1 VTPATKTPPGRV
13 STPTPAPIEHRVL
26 ARVADDLRRE
36 RRTRRHGT
44 LPPGSLAPSA
54 RNTYRTLADPLA
66 LLLEHHERFGPV
78 FTIRTVHEAVVWAIG
93 PDTNQEIL
101 VRNIDAYSLRL
112 SRYRELEP
120 LLGAGMLNIDGSYHR
135 EMRRVMLPAFYKE
148 SVAAVAEQMVQ
159 AGVAAAER
167 LVPGSTVDM
176 YEWTREL
183 ALDIALRALLGM
195 DARDDAARRL
205 AHAFEEAL
213 ALYGHFFPVQMLRG
227 PRTPYA
233 RAMHARDEVD
243 RHVLAE
249 IERRRRAGDP
259 GGGVL
264 GLLLAATDED
274 GAPLDT
280 TVVRDQTVTLLFAGH
295 DTTTATLTFL
305 LHELGRTIDA
315 RAALEAELDAVL
327 PDRDATAAE
336 LQGTAL
342 PVLERSLDETLRRF
356 PPAWVGPRRAVQ
368 DVVLHGHPVPDGT
381 TIHYSSLATH
391 HLPDLYPDPLAF
403 RPDRFLPEE
412 SAARPQGAYIPFG
425 GGTRMCLGKRFGQV
439 ELRALSSV
447 LLRRLRFEPDPTT
460 PLRLTTTPTLGPKG
474 GLRFRVYAR

>member
-1 VTPATKTPPGRV
+1 MSTPA
-13 STPTPAPIEHRVL
+13 PAPIESRVL

-36 RRTRRHGT
+36 HRTRRHGS

-78 FTIRTVHEAVVWAIG
+78 FTIRTVHEAVVWAIA

-120 LLGAGMLNIDGSYHR
+120 LLGAGMLNVDGTYHR
-135 EMRRVMLPAFYKE
+135 EMRRVMLPAFSRE
-148 SVAAVAEQMVQ
+148 AVAAVVDQMVG
-159 AGVAAAER
+159 AGVAAA
-167 LVPGSTVDM
+167 
-176 YEWTREL
+176 
-183 ALDIALRALLGM
+183 
-195 DARDDAARRL
+195 
-205 AHAFEEAL
+205 
-213 ALYGHFFPVQMLRG
+213 
-227 PRTPYA
+227 
-233 RAMHARDEVD
+233 
-243 RHVLAE
+243 VLAE
-249 IERRRRAGDP
+249 IDRRRGAGDP
-259 GGGVL
+259 GRGVL

-280 TVVRDQTVTLLFAGH
+280 TVVRDQAVTLLFAGH

-305 LHELGRTIDA
+305 LHELGRTLDA
-315 RAALEAELDAVL
+315 RATLEAELDAVL

-356 PPAWVGPRRAVQ
+356 PPAWVGPRRAVR
-368 DVVLHGHPVPDGT
+368 DVVLHGHPIPAGT

-439 ELRALSSV
+439 ELRALTSV
-447 LLRRLRFEPDPTT
+447 LLRRLRFEPDPAT

-474 GLRFRVYAR
+474 GLRFRVHAR